1 MSEQKCKQ
9 KTYLAMKTNILG
21 YPRIGAHREL
31 KRAVESF
38 WKGEIDA
45 TTLRQ
50 ITAQIKR
57 GNWEMMRDEGIDLIP
72 SGDFSIYDTML
83 DMCLTVG
90 AIPERYAGLKGDK
103 LKLYFAMAHGLQ
115 DSSNDL
121 IAMEMTKWFD
131 TNYHYIVPEFT
142 KGTSFT
148 LFDNKAARDFKEAAE
163 AGVKAKPVIIG
174 PSSFL
179 LLGKRKESDVSLNS
193 LAEALLPIYSEILDS
208 LENLGA
214 EWVQIDEPCLVRD
227 LGESEKELYRQCYK
241 ELLRGR
247 KIKSIIT
254 TYFDEVGDN
263 TELALGLGADY
274 LHIDLAAYPGQRDE
288 ILRKLPKEM
297 GISLGIV
304 DGRNIWKNDFA
315 KSVETVEKAVEAL
328 GAERVIVAISC
339 SLLHTPI
346 DLRNEKEEKAL
357 PATVKR
363 WMAYARQKV
372 TELRTIANLAGGE
385 ATDADKALLLSNQ
398 KDLND
403 RRTSE
408 LTHREDVRKRVASIT
423 EDEKHRGNPY
433 SVRSKSQRA
442 KLGIPLL
449 PTTTIGSF
457 PQTTEIRQM
466 RSKRRKG
473 EISEEE
479 YTDFLRQETAKAIST
494 QEELGLD
501 VLVHGEFER
510 NDMVEY
516 FGEKLDGFAFSQNG
530 WVQSYGTRCVKPPI
544 IYGDVARPS
553 AMTVDWATY
562 AQSLT
567 KRPMK
572 GMLTG
577 PVTIQ
582 KWSFV
587 RDDQPLRDT
596 CLQIALAIR
605 DEVADLEKAGIGI
618 IQIDEAAFREGSP
631 IRRSRQDEYYR
642 WAVNSF
648 RTASAV
654 AKDETQIHTHMCYS
668 EFNGIM
674 NHIIDMDADVITIE
688 CSRSQMV
695 LLDAFAKDGYPYEI
709 GPGVYDIHSSR
720 VPSVEE
726 MVELIHR
733 AEVKIPRE
741 RLWVNPDCGLK
752 TRKWPETISALK
764 NMVRAAEILRAE
776 NK

>member
-1 MSEQKCKQ
+1 
-9 KTYLAMKTNILG
+9 MKTNILG

-31 KRAVESF
+31 KKAVESF
-38 WKGEIDA
+38 WKGDIDA
-45 TTLRQ
+45 TALKQ
-50 ITAQIKR
+50 ISRQIKR
-57 GNWEMMRDEGIDLIP
+57 GNWQMMLAEGIDLIP
-72 SGDFSIYDTML
+72 SGDFSLYDTVL
-83 DMCLTVG
+83 DIALTVG
-90 AIPERYAGLKGDK
+90 AIPPRYDALRGDK
-103 LKLYFAMAHGLQ
+103 LGLYFAMAHGLQ
-115 DSSNDL
+115 DENNDV

-142 KGTSFT
+142 RATRFT
-148 LFDNKAARDFKEAAE
+148 LFDNKPARDFREAAE

-174 PSSFL
+174 PASFL
-179 LLGKRKESDVSLNS
+179 LLGKAKEEGVSLKA
-193 LAEALLPIYSEILDS
+193 LAESLVPVYAEILGS
-208 LENLGA
+208 LEELGA

-227 LGESEKELYRQCYK
+227 LSVEEKELYRLCYK
-241 ELLRGR
+241 GLLSGR
-247 KIKSIIT
+247 KFKSILT
-254 TYFDEVGDN
+254 TYFDTVGDN
-263 TELALGLGADY
+263 AELAVSLGADY
-274 LHIDLAAYPGQRDE
+274 LHIDVSAAPAQLDE
-288 ILRKLPKEM
+288 VVSVLPANM
-297 GISLGIV
+297 GLSLGII
-304 DGRNIWKNDFA
+304 DGRNIWKNDFE
-315 KSVETVEKAVEAL
+315 KSVKTIGEVAQKL
-328 GAERVIVAISC
+328 GSERVLVSTSC
-339 SLLHTPI
+339 SLLHSPI
-346 DLRNEKEEKAL
+346 DLTNEKEEAAL
-357 PATVKR
+357 PAAVKR

-372 TELRTIANLAGGE
+372 TELRTVANLASGNATEQDVAALG
-385 ATDADKALLLSNQ
+385 ANKADHADRRTSALTHRDDVRSRAASITDADKS
-398 KDLND
+398 
-403 RRTSE
+403 
-408 LTHREDVRKRVASIT
+408 RKS
-423 EDEKHRGNPY
+423 PY
-433 SVRSKSQRA
+433 PVRA
-442 KLGIPLL
+442 KAQRKKLGLPLL

-457 PQTTEIRQM
+457 PQTPEIRQM

-479 YTDFLRQETAKAIST
+479 YTNFLKSETAKAIRT

-544 IYGDVARPS
+544 IFGDVARPA

-596 CLQIALAIR
+596 CRQIALAIR
-605 DEVADLEKAGIGI
+605 DEVRDLEQAGIGI

-642 WAVNSF
+642 WAVESF
-648 RTASAV
+648 RIASGIAR
-654 AKDETQIHTHMCYS
+654 DETQIHTHMCYS

-674 NHIIDMDADVITIE
+674 NHIVDMDADVITIE

-695 LLDAFAKDGYPYEI
+695 LLDAFAKDGYPFEI
-709 GPGVYDIHSSR
+709 GPGVYDIHSAR
-720 VPSVEE
+720 IPSVEE
-726 MVELIHR
+726 MVDLIHK
-733 AEVKIPRE
+733 AEKMIPRE

-752 TRKWPETISALK
+752 TRKWPETLASLS
-764 NMVRAAEILRAE
+764 NMVRAAEVLRGE
-776 NK
+776 K

>member
-1 MSEQKCKQ
+1 
-9 KTYLAMKTNILG
+9 MKTNILG

-31 KRAVESF
+31 KKAVESF
-38 WKGEIDA
+38 WKGDIDA
-45 TTLRQ
+45 AALKQ
-50 ITAQIKR
+50 ITQQIKR
-57 GNWEMMRDEGIDLIP
+57 GNWTMMLNEGIDLIP
-72 SGDFSIYDTML
+72 SGDFSLYDTVL
-83 DMCLTVG
+83 DMAMTVG
-90 AIPERYAGLKGDK
+90 AIPARYDSLRGDR
-103 LKLYFAMAHGLQ
+103 LSLYFAMAHGLQ
-115 DSSNDL
+115 NAENDV

-142 KGTSFT
+142 RGTTFT
-148 LFDNKAARDFKEAAE
+148 LFDNKPARDFREAAE

-174 PSSFL
+174 PASFL
-179 LLGKRKESDVSLNS
+179 LLGKVKEEGVSLKE
-193 LAEALLPIYSEILDS
+193 LAEKLVPVYAEILSS

-227 LGESEKELYRQCYK
+227 LSEEAKELYSLCYK
-241 ELLRGR
+241 DLLRGR
-247 KIKSIIT
+247 KFKSILT
-254 TYFDEVGDN
+254 TYFDVIGDN
-263 TELALGLGADY
+263 AELATSLGADF
-274 LHIDLAAYPGQRDE
+274 LHVDLAAAPGQLE
-288 ILRKLPKEM
+288 GVIGQLPENM

-304 DGRNIWKNDFA
+304 DGRNIWKNDFE
-315 KSVETVEKAVEAL
+315 KSVETIGKAVSRL
-328 GAERVIVAISC
+328 GEERVIVSTSC
-339 SLLHTPI
+339 SLLHSPI
-346 DLRNEKEEKAL
+346 DLANEKEEEAL
-357 PATVKR
+357 PYAVKR

-372 TELRTIANLAGGE
+372 TELRIIANLAGGIPS
-385 ATDADKALLLSNQ
+385 ADDKAALDANRA
-398 KDLND
+398 DHAD
-403 RRTSE
+403 RRTSN
-408 LTHREDVRKRVASIT
+408 LTHRDDVRARAAAISDADKSRKS
-423 EDEKHRGNPY
+423 PY
-433 SVRSKSQRA
+433 PTRAKAQHA
-442 KLGIPLL
+442 KLGLPLL

-457 PQTTEIRQM
+457 PQTPEIRQM

-473 EISEEE
+473 EISQEE
-479 YTDFLRQETAKAIST
+479 YDAFLREETAKAIRT

-544 IYGDVARPS
+544 IYGDVARPA

-567 KRPMK
+567 KKPMK

-587 RDDQPLRDT
+587 RDDQPLSET
-596 CLQIALAIR
+596 CRQIALAIR

-642 WAVNSF
+642 WAVECF
-648 RTASAV
+648 RITSGV

-674 NHIIDMDADVITIE
+674 NHIVDMDADVITIE

-709 GPGVYDIHSSR
+709 GPGVYDIHSAR

-726 MVELIHR
+726 MVDLIHK
-733 AEVKIPRE
+733 AEAQIPRE

-752 TRKWPETISALK
+752 TRKWPETLASLR
-764 NMVRAAEILRAE
+764 NMARAAEVLRGE
-776 NK
+776 K

>member
-1 MSEQKCKQ
+1 MI
-9 KTYLAMKTNILG
+9 TNILG

-31 KRAVESF
+31 KKAVESF

-45 TTLRQ
+45 PTLKL

-57 GNWEMMRDEGIDLIP
+57 ENWQMMQNEGIDLIP
-72 SGDFSIYDTML
+72 SGDFSLYDTVL
-83 DMCLTVG
+83 DMCLTIG
-90 AIPERYAGLKGDK
+90 AIPERYGKLRGDK
-103 LKLYFAMAHGLQ
+103 LNLYFAMAHGLQ
-115 DSSNDL
+115 NSSNDV

-142 KGTSFT
+142 SSTSFT
-148 LFDNKAARDFKEAAE
+148 LFDNKPARDFTEAAN

-174 PSSFL
+174 PASFL
-179 LLGKRKESDVSLNS
+179 LLGKAKDSGVNLSR
-193 LAEALLPIYSEILDS
+193 LAESLIPVYSEILDS
-208 LENLGA
+208 LESLGA

-227 LGESEKELYRQCYK
+227 LSEKEKDIFRQCYDG
-241 ELLRGR
+241 LLSGR
-247 KIKSIIT
+247 KFKSIIT
-254 TYFDEVGDN
+254 TYFDVLSDN
-263 TELALGLGADY
+263 APLALSLGADY
-274 LHIDLAAYPGQRDE
+274 LHIDLAAAPDQIDSV
-288 ILRKLPKEM
+288 ISQLPEGM
-297 GISLGIV
+297 GLSLGIV

-315 KSVETVEKAVEAL
+315 KSVKIIEKAVEAV
-328 GAERVIVAISC
+328 GKERLIVSTSC

-346 DLRNEKEEKAL
+346 DLANEKNESSL
-357 PATVKR
+357 PASVKR

-372 TELRTIANLAGGE
+372 TELRTIANIAGGDAKAEDSAALE
-385 ATDADKALLLSNQ
+385 ANKADL
-398 KDLND
+398 DD
-403 RRTSE
+403 RRSSA
-408 LTHREDVRKRVASIT
+408 LTHRQDVRQRSAQVSDSDKRRRS
-423 EDEKHRGNPY
+423 PY
-433 SVRSKSQRA
+433 AERSKAQRA
-442 KLGIPLL
+442 KLGLPIL

-457 PQTTEIRQM
+457 PQTQEIRQI
-466 RSKRRKG
+466 RSRRRKN
-473 EISEEE
+473 EVSEQE
-479 YTDFLRQETAKAIST
+479 YEDFLCEETAKAIRT
-494 QEELGLD
+494 QEEIGLD

-516 FGEKLDGFAFSQNG
+516 FGEKLDGFAFSSNG

-553 AMTVDWATY
+553 AMTVEWATY
-562 AQSLT
+562 AQSLS
-567 KRPMK
+567 KKPVK

-587 RDDQPLRDT
+587 RDDQPLSET
-596 CLQIALAIR
+596 CRQIALAIR
-605 DEVADLEKAGIGI
+605 DEVADLESAGIGI

-631 IRRSRQDEYYR
+631 IRRSRQDEYYH
-642 WAVNSF
+642 WAVESF
-648 RTASAV
+648 RIASAV

-695 LLDAFAKDGYPYEI
+695 LLDAFAKDGYQYEI
-709 GPGVYDIHSSR
+709 GPGAYDIHSAR

-726 MVELIHR
+726 MVELLHR
-733 AEVKIPRE
+733 AEAKIPRE

-752 TRKWPETISALK
+752 TRKWPETLAALR
-764 NMVRAAEILRAE
+764 NMVKAAEMLRSE
-776 NK
+776 K